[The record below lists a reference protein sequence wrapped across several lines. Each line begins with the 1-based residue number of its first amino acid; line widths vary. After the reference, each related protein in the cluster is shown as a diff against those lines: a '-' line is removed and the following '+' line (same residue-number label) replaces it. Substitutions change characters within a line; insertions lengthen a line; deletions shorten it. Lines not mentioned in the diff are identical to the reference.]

1 MKDDTPSEGRIN
13 AEKATL
19 IKLDALHKITSKVR
33 YSLCPL
39 RKISFESWPI
49 LNINKQNVCYSLTIE
64 YKEIGSNKKRRLF
77 FRLVLVA
84 AVFKGN
90 FEINKFYKAK
100 WHQINFGRL
109 WRNLASCVTWLW
121 WTWLNWTLK
130 SSATIFLL
138 STKFLT

>member
-77 FRLVLVA
+77 SRLVLVVA
-84 AVFKGN
+84 AANFQGKFWNKQILQNEMASNNFWKIMAKFSFMCDVAVMELVKLDFK
-90 FEINKFYKAK
+90 K
-100 WHQINFGRL
+100 
-109 WRNLASCVTWLW
+109 
-121 WTWLNWTLK
+121 
-130 SSATIFLL
+130 
-138 STKFLT
+138 